1 MVFCPSYKYLET
13 LKLVLKDDD
22 LNIIY
27 QEKNMTNVSKDLFLN
42 EFKEKVN
49 KTTVGVVV
57 LGGIFSEGIDL
68 VGDRLNG
75 VIILGIGLPSITFTN
90 ELKKEYYNSLSY
102 NGFEYAYINVG
113 INKIT
118 QALGRLIRSENDK
131 GIALLID
138 YRYKNKTYIPL
149 FNDKWSNHKVIKNK
163 YELEDELDKFYK
175 N

>member
-75 VIILGIGLPSITFTN
+75 VIILGIGLPSI
-90 ELKKEYYNSLSY
+90 S
-102 NGFEYAYINVG
+102 FEN
-113 INKIT
+113 
-118 QALGRLIRSENDK
+118 
-131 GIALLID
+131 
-138 YRYKNKTYIPL
+138 
-149 FNDKWSNHKVIKNK
+149 
-163 YELEDELDKFYK
+163 
-175 N
+175 